1 VAYGLAFALF
11 CAAMT
16 FTWPALYLRFA
27 RSKTWLLDAMQPS
40 AYGIY
45 LLHFIPLIWL
55 QYLIAEPPLPAFVKF
70 LIVFAGTLSVS
81 WGATLLLRRI
91 PVVGQMI

>member
-1 VAYGLAFALF
+1 MF
-11 CAAMT
+11 
-16 FTWPALYLRFA
+16 LRFS
-27 RSKTWLLDAMQPS
+27 RSRVPLLDAIQPS

-45 LLHFIPLIWL
+45 LLHFIPLLWL
-55 QYLIAEPPLPAFVKF
+55 QYILAEPPLPAFVKF

-91 PVVGQMI
+91 SAVGRMI